1 MKRKRLSITSLI
13 LSGLMAV
20 SMVPG
25 LFASGQQD
33 AGETKEVSVNPAGQF
48 PIVDEKVTISAFI
61 EQGALVE
68 DLTTNDATV
77 FMEEKTNIH
86 LDMLI
91 VPTEAV
97 TEKKQLLLASGQYP
111 EIFLSGYFTNED
123 IMKYGPSEQIFQP
136 LNELIDK
143 YAPNIKRAGEDIPG
157 FLESLTAPD
166 GKIYGLPSINECY
179 HCSYNPKFWVYKPWL
194 DALGLEIPETSE
206 EFYQMLKAFDTQDPN
221 GNGVQDEIPLSGSP
235 TGWYSRTEHFIMNA
249 FVFDDGG
256 SRDQEYFFQVNN
268 GKLDF
273 VADSEGWRDGL
284 RFMNKL
290 YNEGLYDPASFT
302 QDYTQLRE
310 MGNNTDAVI
319 LGSTAAG
326 HPGVFVTISEENPRH
341 KDYVSIPPLTG
352 PEGVHYSVPTPFKAV
367 KGAMF
372 TITDKCANPE
382 AAIRL
387 ADYMYSFEG
396 TMLLDVGIEG
406 KGWKSADSGKK
417 DFGGNQA
424 VWEQLNNYMEIDN
437 SSWKE
442 VGPSFRSF
450 ASVRGTKAQPQDPK
464 AADGF
469 ETRLFQET
477 NENYEPYAPKE
488 VFLGNVFLGLD
499 EIEEAAQLRL
509 HIVDYVKQSMIRF
522 IIGDLDI
529 EKDWDDYVQNLK
541 DINVDEYVSV
551 YRNAYSK

>member
-1 MKRKRLSITSLI
+1 MKREKMRCKSVLLTLLLTISVTAGVFAGGQSEND
-13 LSGLMAV
+13 AV
-20 SMVPG
+20 QKV
-25 LFASGQQD
+25 
-33 AGETKEVSVNPAGQF
+33 TVNPAGQF
-48 PIVDEKVTISAFI
+48 PIVNEKVTISAFI

-123 IMKYGPSEQIFQP
+123 IMKYGPKEQIFQP
-136 LNELIDK
+136 LNELIEK

-166 GKIYGLPSINECY
+166 GNIYGIPSINECY

-194 DALGLEIPETSE
+194 EKLGLDIPETTE
-206 EFYQMLKAFDTQDPN
+206 DFYQMLKAFKTMDPN
-221 GNGVQDEIPLSGSP
+221 GNGIADEIPMSGSP
-235 TGWYSRTEHFIMNA
+235 TGWYSRTEHFLMNA

-256 SRDQEYFFQVNN
+256 SKEQEYFFQVED
-268 GKLDF
+268 GELSF
-273 VADSEGWRDGL
+273 VADTEGWRDGL

-290 YNEGLYDPASFT
+290 YKEGLYDPAAFT
-302 QDYTQLRE
+302 QDYSQLKE
-310 MGNNTDAVI
+310 LGNNTDAVI
-319 LGSTAAG
+319 LGSSAAG
-326 HPGVFVTISEENPRH
+326 HPGVFATISEDNARH

-352 PEGVHYSVPTPFKAV
+352 PAGVHYSVPTPFKAV

-387 ADYMYSFEG
+387 VDYMYSFEG

-406 KGWKSADSGKK
+406 KGWGTPDAGKK
-417 DFGGNQA
+417 DFSGNQA
-424 VWEQLNNYMEIDN
+424 TWEQLNNYMEIDN

-450 ASVRGTKAQPQDPK
+450 KSVRGTKAQPQDPY
-464 AADGF
+464 ASDGF
-469 ETRLFQET
+469 ETRLFVET
-477 NENYEPYAPKE
+477 NSNYEPYAPKE

-509 HIVDYVKQSMIRF
+509 HIVDHVKQSMIRF

-529 EKDWDDYVQNLK
+529 EKDWDKYVENLQS
-541 DINVDEYVSV
+541 INVDEYESV
-551 YRNAYSK
+551 YRKAYK